1 MQIHN
6 FEYLKHRRKFLRN
19 NPTNAEKL
27 LWLVLKN
34 KQTGYKFRRQQS
46 IGIFI
51 MDFYCHKLRLVIEVD
66 GATHDIQEVKE
77 KDRIKEKYLKDN
89 YLEVIRFTDDQI
101 FGNIEKVFD
110 EIKEYC
116 KEIERGR

>member
-1 MQIHN
+1 
-6 FEYLKHRRKFLRN
+6 
-19 NPTNAEKL
+19 
-27 LWLVLKN
+27 
-34 KQTGYKFRRQQS
+34 
-46 IGIFI
+46 

-116 KEIERGR
+116 KEIERGRV